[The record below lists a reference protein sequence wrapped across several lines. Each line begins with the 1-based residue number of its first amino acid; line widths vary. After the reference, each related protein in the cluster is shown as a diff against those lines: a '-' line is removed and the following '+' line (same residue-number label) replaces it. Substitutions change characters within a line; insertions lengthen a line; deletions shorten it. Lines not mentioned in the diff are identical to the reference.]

1 LRSILLFLSLIYPFF
16 LSAIPPGVAVAAPT
30 AREGALTAELDETYD
45 EELPADDDDAKRFL
59 ADNSEELRTQ
69 FSRGIILSL
78 GSSRP
83 WQWVNLAFNQGENQF
98 TVGFGKD
105 SSERIFENS
114 ATSVSLTHLALSA
127 ERRWFPVREFPLALT
142 YGLSYGDWQGTSK
155 LNREENK
162 AYHASGLI
170 GLLSLGLHVQRPD
183 RWYWGM
189 SILGT
194 SRSIILSES
203 GNTQGGKVQ
212 RILEDP
218 KSWGILNFSIGRFFE

>member
-1 LRSILLFLSLIYPFF
+1 MRSILLSMYLIYPFF
-16 LSAIPPGVAVAAPT
+16 FSQSAAAQSAPEVT
-30 AREGALTAELDETYD
+30 LMAELDETYD
-45 EELPADDDDAKRFL
+45 EELAADDDDAKRFL

-69 FSRGIILSL
+69 FTRGIILSL
-78 GSSRP
+78 GASRP
-83 WQWVNLAFNQGENQF
+83 WQWLNLAFNQGENQF

-105 SSERIFENS
+105 SSERIFESS
-114 ATSVSLTHLALSA
+114 ATAVNLTHLAVSA

-155 LNREENK
+155 FNREENK

-170 GLLSLGLHVQRPD
+170 GLASVGLHVQRPD
-183 RWYWGM
+183 CWYWGM

-203 GNTQGGKVQ
+203 GNTQGGKVK
-212 RILEDP
+212 RILEDQ
-218 KSWGILNFSIGRFFE
+218 KNWGILNFSVGRFFE